1 MPAFSVFRWR
11 DGRGW
16 LVLAG
21 APQDEI
27 RGHALSRAAADGAV
41 AVVALTAAYADETL
55 ADLEDLGAPAG
66 YLVDVIAE
74 RDEDIVV
81 KIGEAGVV
89 VISAAGDPDE
99 LRSALTGA
107 AMQALDQAFQNGAV
121 ILAEGAAAQAMGAW
135 LLSDGFTPDGFAW
148 LEDAVIELGPPP
160 VGGDALALLESHP
173 EGLAMTMAE
182 DAAVAFGPD
191 GQVEL
196 WGSRRVA
203 VTLGAACGGY

>member
-21 APQDEI
+21 AAHDEI
-27 RGHALSRAAADGAV
+27 RGHALSRSAADGAV
-41 AVVALTAAYADETL
+41 AVITLPAADAEHTL
-55 ADLEDLGAPAG
+55 DDLADLGAPAG
-66 YLVDVIAE
+66 YIVDVIAE
-74 RDEDIVV
+74 PDEDILL

-89 VISAAGDPDE
+89 VISASGEPDE
-99 LRSALTGA
+99 VRSALAGA
-107 AMQALDQAFQNGAV
+107 AVQALDQAFQNGAV
-121 ILAEGAAAQAMGAW
+121 ILAEGAAAQSMGAW
-135 LLSDGFTPDGFAW
+135 LLGDGFTPDGFAW
-148 LEDAVIELGPPP
+148 LEDAVIEIGPPP
-160 VGGDALALLESHP
+160 VGGDALAVLESHP
-173 EGLAMTMAE
+173 EGLAMALAD

>member
-1 MPAFSVFRWR
+1 MSAFSVFRWR

-74 RDEDIVV
+74 PDEDIVV

-121 ILAEGAAAQAMGAW
+121 VLAEGAAAQAMGAW
-135 LLSDGFTPDGFAW
+135 LLSDGFTSDGFAW